1 MRGTDPQKLAR
12 IGGWLFI
19 ATFVTSIP
27 AAFLYAP
34 LLNHH
39 DYILGAGHDTRIEFG
54 AFLEILLAIAGIGT
68 AVAFYPVVKRQSQ
81 VLSLGYV
88 ASRTVESTLIVV
100 GIVSVLATVKL
111 RQDLGGAPGADNASL
126 VLAGRQLTAVHD
138 MTFLLGPSFC
148 AAIGN
153 GILLGTLMYLSGLV
167 PRRLALIGVVGGPLA
182 FIAAT
187 GALFDVYDQSSAVQ
201 GLLTIPE
208 IIWEASLG
216 IYLVLRGFRKE
227 GLDHL
232 GLTATNASRPAP
244 VASTT

>member
-1 MRGTDPQKLAR
+1 
-12 IGGWLFI
+12 
-19 ATFVTSIP
+19 
-27 AAFLYAP
+27 
-34 LLNHH
+34 
-39 DYILGAGHDTRIEFG
+39 
-54 AFLEILLAIAGIGT
+54 
-68 AVAFYPVVKRQSQ
+68 
-81 VLSLGYV
+81 
-88 ASRTVESTLIVV
+88 
-100 GIVSVLATVKL
+100 
-111 RQDLGGAPGADNASL
+111 
-126 VLAGRQLTAVHD
+126 

-187 GALFDVYDQSSAVQ
+187 GALFNVYDQGSAVQ

-232 GLTATNASRPAP
+232 GLTTTNASRPAP